1 MSGWNWDSSERAVA
15 GAWSCPELECD
26 WDTVVVYGILA
37 TAHNPPAAAVKCGYN
52 RSSLMGLDV
61 QMDFSLKNWFS
72 GRSIELG
79 FLPESLD
86 IQCLEV
92 YEMSCTMWRAVSN

>member
-1 MSGWNWDSSERAVA
+1 MRELLSSGSSFA

-26 WDTVVVYGILA
+26 WGTVVVYGILV

-61 QMDFSLKNWFS
+61 QMDFSLKNGFS
-72 GRSIELG
+72 GRTMELG
-79 FLPESLD
+79 FPPEALD

-92 YEMSCTMWRAVSN
+92 YEMPHTMRRAASN